1 MAVTVS
7 TWAEFKDAVGSARE
21 IVELANDI
29 DCANEPVT
37 STINFRCAQVIGHD
51 HKITRIINT
60 GSNSTFT
67 YVQNNTVFD
76 HVKFTDIYHLPT
88 SASAAFLYGGF
99 TFNDCQFQGA
109 FKYFVSG
116 GAYFNRCTFSFAD
129 GTTGSSPIFENSS
142 GSLKYCWVDLG
153 EQTFNN
159 TNTYVIRTSAENC
172 YFKGKL
178 NGNFNRVAYSSNY
191 CVWNIYST
199 VAASISN
206 ASGTVSLNN
215 SDRAPNFTGATN
227 LTDVQLKDR
236 AAVQATGFPLIDIGG

>member
-7 TWAEFKDAVGSARE
+7 TWAEFKDAVGSANE

-29 DCANEPVT
+29 DCASEPVT

-51 HKITRIINT
+51 HKITRIVNT
-60 GSNSTFT
+60 GSNYTFT

-88 SASAAFLYGGF
+88 TDSAAFLYGQF

-109 FKYFVSG
+109 FKYFANG
-116 GAYFNRCTFSFAD
+116 GSKFNRCTFSFAD
-129 GTTGSSPIFENSS
+129 GTMASTRPIFDSS
-142 GSLKYCWVDLG
+142 GSMKYCWADIG
-153 EQTFNN
+153 EQTYN
-159 TNTYVIRTSAENC
+159 TNTSNGAIRTSAENC

-178 NGNFNRVAYSSNY
+178 NGNFGRLASSASY
-191 CVWNIYST
+191 CVFNIYST
-199 VAASISN
+199 VAALISN
-206 ASGTVSLNN
+206 SSVCLNN
-215 SDRAPNFTGATN
+215 SDRAPNITGATN